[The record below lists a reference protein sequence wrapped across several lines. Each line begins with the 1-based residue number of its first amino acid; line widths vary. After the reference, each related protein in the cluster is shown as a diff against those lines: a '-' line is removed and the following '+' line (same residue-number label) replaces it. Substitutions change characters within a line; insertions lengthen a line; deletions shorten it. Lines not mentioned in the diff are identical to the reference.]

1 MTFIYH
7 SRQYR
12 RERKERV
19 VSYYNDISLKISL
32 IENEAS
38 AKVIFQE
45 KTTNANTNDNNA
57 VETIFIKPLLHRA
70 NST

>member
-12 RERKERV
+12 TERKERV
-19 VSYYNDISLKISL
+19 VSYYNGISLKISL
-32 IENEAS
+32 IKKEAS

-45 KTTNANTNDNNA
+45 KTTNASINDNNA